1 MQSIAAFYAMILYI
15 YKRQSKQY
23 KPLCFFMLFALA
35 DENVVFS

>member
-1 MQSIAAFYAMILYI
+1 MQIIAVFYATILYI

-23 KPLCFFMLFALA
+23 KPFRLFILFALA

>member
-1 MQSIAAFYAMILYI
+1 MQTIAVFYAMILHI

-23 KPLCFFMLFALA
+23 KSLRFFMLFVLL